1 MQALSGLQIALLGPL
16 QVQVDG
22 NELTH
27 FSFKKGQALLAYL
40 AVEGDHPHRRE
51 TLAGLLWPEQ
61 PELAARQSLRQ
72 VLLKLR
78 QVIPDQ
84 FLLTTPQTVQLNP
97 ASNYQLDVRTFTAQI
112 SACRHHA
119 HADLSL
125 CEPCLAGLQLAVAS
139 YRGDFLAGFFLEDSD
154 VFEEWALLKREWLRR
169 EVGQMLF
176 QLGAIYTGRGEYA
189 AAYAYAW
196 RQIELEPL
204 HEEAHQQLMRV
215 LALSGRRSEALA
227 QYEACCTLLAKEL
240 GVPPAAET
248 TLLYEQIRAAK
259 FGQTEEKGPQA
270 KPSAPPHNLP
280 AQLTPFVGR
289 KVELAALADLLAK
302 SDVRLL
308 ILLGPGGM
316 GKTRLALEI
325 AANQV
330 DHFRDGVYFVALAA
344 ADTSYAVIPLIAD
357 ALKLIFYEGS
367 TPHQQLCD
375 YLRHRNTLLVLDNF
389 EHLLGDAARLDED
402 ELTGISLLLDL
413 LQVAPGLKILVTSR
427 TRLNIQGEQ
436 LYFIDGIDLPSSDKV
451 TLGAATQSSAVQLF
465 VQSARRVQ
473 AAFTLTDDNVG
484 AVTQICHLVQG
495 MPLAILLAAAWVQVY
510 TPAEILAE
518 LSQHDELRLNLDLL
532 ETDLRNVPARQRSL
546 RALFD
551 HSWRLLPQP
560 EQELFRQLS
569 IFRGGFTRQAAQ
581 AVTAASPQALMTLV
595 NQSLLQ
601 WQVTRR
607 YDLHELLRQ
616 YATEHLA
623 QTPALDEAVRN
634 RHSAFYCALLS
645 GQEAE
650 LKGSG
655 QQAAMTIIEDEL
667 ENLSAAWDW
676 AVVHGQIEQ
685 LAQAMHS
692 LGWFYVWR
700 SRYQEGEAV
709 YGNTARQL
717 QAMNDPSPAIQR
729 LLVRLLAWQSNFT
742 RRLGRLAQTSQVLQ
756 QCLDLLDNPALSGL
770 DLRHERADVLFHLGN
785 LYEEQAEFVAG
796 TRCYQQAHAL
806 YEALADLWGAAN
818 SLAGLGEFAYRSGD
832 YEGASRLY
840 HESLALLRRLGDQ
853 KRSASVLGRL
863 AHVLRDQGQLE
874 AAEQLT
880 KESVALYALLGDRA
894 QIAAGQYDL
903 GWSAIFAGSFAE
915 AYGFVEK
922 CIAIRE
928 DLGLPTHITLLGLI
942 NLELGN
948 YQTAHSQLQ
957 MQLQRSRATGDKDEI
972 ALGLD
977 VLSCLAVV
985 EARYEEAQ
993 HLIAEAIALHREI
1006 GEEHR
1011 LAHAQAFWGYAAR
1024 GLGRRAEAQ
1033 HYFFQALHSACAQQ
1047 GFLTLLFV
1055 LPGIALLLA
1064 DQGEVEGAIE
1074 LYAQIADVPMVANS
1088 QMRWDLAGRHL
1099 DAIATPLP
1107 REIVAAARAR
1117 GKAGDLWFI
1126 ASTLLVELT
1135 NRGWATDFYQG
1146 DHRAPS

>member
-22 NELTH
+22 NEVTH

-40 AVEGDHPHRRE
+40 AVEVDHPHRRE

-78 QVIPDQ
+78 KVIPDQ
-84 FLLTTPQTVQLNP
+84 YLLTTPQTVQLNP
-97 ASNYQLDVRTFTAQI
+97 ASNYQLDVKTFTKQI

-119 HADLSL
+119 HADLSF
-125 CEPCLAGLQLAVAS
+125 CEPCLAGLQHAVAS
-139 YRGDFLAGFFLEDSD
+139 YRDDFLAGFFLEDSD

-169 EVGQMLF
+169 EVGQVLF
-176 QLGAIYTGRGEYA
+176 QLGAIYTGRGEYD

-204 HEEAHQQLMRV
+204 HEEAHQQLIRV

-248 TLLYEQIRAAK
+248 TLLYEQIRTAK
-259 FGQTEEKGPQA
+259 FGQEQGKRLQP
-270 KPSAPPHNLP
+270 KLRVLHNLP
-280 AQLTPFVGR
+280 AQLDPFVGR
-289 KVELAALADLLAK
+289 KVELAALTGLLAK

-308 ILLGPGGM
+308 TLLGSGGM
-316 GKTRLALEI
+316 GKTRLALEV

-330 DHFRDGVYFVALAA
+330 DHFRDGVYFVALTA
-344 ADTSYAVIPLIAD
+344 ADTPYAVIALIAE
-357 ALKLIFYEGS
+357 ALKLIFYEGN

-375 YLRHRNTLLVLDNF
+375 YLRHRNLLLVLDNF
-389 EHLLGDAARLDED
+389 EHLLANTARLDEV
-402 ELTGISLLLDL
+402 EIANTSLVLDL
-413 LQVAPGLKILVTSR
+413 LQVAANLKILVTSR
-427 TRLNIQGEQ
+427 ARLNVHGEQ
-436 LYFIDGIDLPSSDKV
+436 LYFIDGIDFSLSSKV
-451 TLGAATQSSAVQLF
+451 TLAATTQSSAVQLF

-484 AVTQICHLVQG
+484 SVAQICHLVQG

-510 TPAEILAE
+510 TPAEILTE
-518 LSQHDELRLNLDLL
+518 LRQHDELRLNLDLL

-560 EQELFRQLS
+560 ERELFRQLS
-569 IFRGGFTRQAAQ
+569 ICRGGFTRPAAQ

-607 YDLHELLRQ
+607 YDLHELVRQ

-634 RHSAFYCALLS
+634 RHSAFYCALLRE
-645 GQEAE
+645 QEAE

-655 QQAAMTIIEDEL
+655 QQAAMAIIEGEL
-667 ENLSAAWDW
+667 GNLSAAWEW
-676 AVVHGQIEQ
+676 AVVHEQIEQ
-685 LAQAMHS
+685 VAQAMHS

-700 SRYQEGEAV
+700 SRYQEGEAL
-709 YGNTARQL
+709 YSNTARQL
-717 QAMNDPSPAIQR
+717 QTMNDPSPASQR
-729 LLVRLLAWQSNFT
+729 LRVRLLAWQSNFT
-742 RRLGRLAQTSQVLQ
+742 RRLGHLAQTSRLLQ
-756 QCLDLLDNPALSGL
+756 QCLDYLDSPALSGL
-770 DLRHERADVLFHLGN
+770 DLRREQADVLFQLGS
-785 LYEEQAEFVAG
+785 LHEEQAEFAAG
-796 TRCYQQAHAL
+796 TECYRQALAL
-806 YEALADLWGAAN
+806 YEALADPWGAAN

-832 YEGASRLY
+832 YEGASRHY
-840 HESLALLRRLGDQ
+840 HESLALLHRLGDQ

-863 AHVLRDQGQLE
+863 AYVLRDQGQLE
-874 AAEQLT
+874 AAEQVT
-880 KESVALYALLGDRA
+880 QESVALYARLGDRA

-903 GWSAIFAGSFAE
+903 GWSAIYAGRYTE
-915 AYGFVEK
+915 ACPLVENY
-922 CIAIRE
+922 IAIRE
-928 DLGLPTHITLLGLI
+928 DLGLPASITLLGLI
-942 NLELGN
+942 DLELGN
-948 YQTAHSQLQ
+948 YQTAHNQLQ
-957 MQLQRSRATGDKDEI
+957 TQLQRSRAIGDKDEI

-985 EARYEEAQ
+985 EARYGEAQ

-1024 GLGRRAEAQ
+1024 GLGRQAEAQ
-1033 HYFFQALHSACAQQ
+1033 HYFFQALQTACVHQ

-1107 REIVAAARAR
+1107 RELVAAARDR
-1117 GKAGDLWFI
+1117 GKARNLWAT
-1126 ASTLLVELT
+1126 ASTLLVELG
-1135 NRGWATDFYQG
+1135 NWK
-1146 DHRAPS
+1146 